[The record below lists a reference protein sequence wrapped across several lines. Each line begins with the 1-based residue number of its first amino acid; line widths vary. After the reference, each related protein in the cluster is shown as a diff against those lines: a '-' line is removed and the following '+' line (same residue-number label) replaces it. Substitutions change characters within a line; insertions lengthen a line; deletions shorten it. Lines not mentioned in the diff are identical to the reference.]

1 MICSSVNRLLR
12 MASPWI
18 SCPGTLTSAGS
29 GLGDKLSDSVARLR
43 LSSPVR
49 HSNAS
54 SQRVTTMRATP
65 RWQGALARSVGVLV
79 GAVSRKGATRCAG
92 LAGGAPTVD
101 VLRGHACG
109 STAWHGIRRS
119 WRRESR
125 PRGED
130 MRSKWPRVGENQDLG
145 MSARS
150 VGLGGK
156 FANQLEAAVA
166 QPWKAEAMKKL
177 GFKQMVPFRK

>member
-92 LAGGAPTVD
+92 LAGGGRLRSMCCVD
-101 VLRGHACG
+101 TH
-109 STAWHGIRRS
+109 
-119 WRRESR
+119 
-125 PRGED
+125 
-130 MRSKWPRVGENQDLG
+130 
-145 MSARS
+145 
-150 VGLGGK
+150 
-156 FANQLEAAVA
+156 AVA
-166 QPWKAEAMKKL
+166 LLDTGFGARGVEKAGQGAKTCDPSGRGLAKTKTWECQRGRSALGASLPINWKRLLRSRGKPK
-177 GFKQMVPFRK
+177 R